1 MIGGAVGVAA
11 RAAIVLPVPA
21 DAHPLALPGLTL
33 AVNVIGSFALG
44 LLSGA
49 LDDRRPGLRLFA
61 GTGVLGGFTTYSAFA
76 VQTLQ
81 VFTDAP
87 VVGVA
92 LVALTLAGGVVAA
105 ALGLT
110 LGGRRADAA

>member
-81 VFTDAP
+81 VFTDVP